1 MEEDLLKDIAL
12 CVEFSDEVVKQI
24 RNGSITEISVEIN
37 EEIVPKRL
45 YDETFFK
52 DGDVVEVVNFVG
64 GG

>member
-1 MEEDLLKDIAL
+1 MVKINGESINAHGQSVSEYLKQSGFDTKFVA
-12 CVEFSDEVVKQI
+12 
-24 RNGSITEISVEIN
+24 VEIN